1 MLKYNITKSTTLTF
15 VQVLLAMYVDD
26 MAIPFANRQQLC
38 KGMPLV
44 QQLLSDLGLE
54 MHIGKRIG
62 ENTYK
67 VSKTECV
74 FFSPPCYFKDL
85 LKSRKAIGQHVSAS
99 DTTLINADFD
109 KLSEEE
115 KEKRV
120 IIEDDLYDSCQESD
134 DVMMNGGII
143 TYSKHFKY
151 LGTFI
156 SYNLRDDY
164 DIDKRIAAAS
174 KAMGALKLFF
184 NKKEVST
191 YSKYLIFM
199 FMAIPI
205 NLLLWG
211 CENWSLRVDHVNK
224 LEQFVTPQIRKLL
237 HINMLQIKD
246 ERITLDELRSRFS
259 NITSVQT
266 MIDICKIQFL
276 GKIVR
281 DHVSSPPRQLLISY
295 VSNKRRVG
303 RPQKCSRE
311 AMFDSLKKR
320 VL

>member
-1 MLKYNITKSTTLTF
+1 
-15 VQVLLAMYVDD
+15 MYVDD

-174 KAMGALKLFF
+174 KAMGALKLLF

-211 CENWSLRVDHVNK
+211 ARTGL
-224 LEQFVTPQIRKLL
+224 
-237 HINMLQIKD
+237 
-246 ERITLDELRSRFS
+246 
-259 NITSVQT
+259 
-266 MIDICKIQFL
+266 
-276 GKIVR
+276 
-281 DHVSSPPRQLLISY
+281 
-295 VSNKRRVG
+295 
-303 RPQKCSRE
+303 
-311 AMFDSLKKR
+311 
-320 VL
+320 